1 LTTSIAVLNGPS
13 LNLLGEREPHI
24 YGTTTLAGIEQ
35 SCRERAEAEGLNVL
49 FFRQSNYEGQI
60 IDWIQE
66 ARGSA
71 AGLIINPA
79 GFTSTS
85 IAILDSL
92 KTFGGPII
100 EVHLSNIH
108 QRESFRHHSYIS
120 YAATGVIMGLGA
132 QGYLRAIDALAT
144 TLLPGRALR
153 SPDGDV
159 RSESDG
165 RSTSSSVAR

>member
-1 LTTSIAVLNGPS
+1 MTKSIAVLNGPS

-24 YGTTTLAGIEQ
+24 YGTTTLSDIERM
-35 SCRERAEAEGLNVL
+35 CRGRAAEQDLDLL
-49 FFRQSNYEGQI
+49 FFRQSNHEGQI

-66 ARGSA
+66 ARGRA
-71 AGLIINPA
+71 AGLMINPA

-85 IAILDSL
+85 IAILDAL

-108 QRESFRHHSYIS
+108 QRESYRHHSYVS

-132 QGYLRAIDALAT
+132 QGYVRAVDALAT
-144 TLLPGRALR
+144 MLR
-153 SPDGDV
+153 PADEPRFQGHAAD
-159 RSESDG
+159 EPIG
-165 RSTSSSVAR
+165 

>member
-1 LTTSIAVLNGPS
+1 VPERPLENPHVTTSIAVLNGPS

-35 SCRERAEAEGLNVL
+35 MCRERAKAQGLDLL
-49 FFRQSNYEGQI
+49 FFRQSNHEGQI

-66 ARGSA
+66 ARGKA
-71 AGLIINPA
+71 AGLMINPA

-92 KTFGGPII
+92 KTFSGPII

-108 QRESFRHHSYIS
+108 QRESYRHHSYIS

-132 QGYLRAIDALAT
+132 QGYVRAIDALAT
-144 TLLPGRALR
+144 MLLPAKI
-153 SPDGDV
+153 P
-159 RSESDG
+159 EP
-165 RSTSSSVAR
+165 AE

>member
-1 LTTSIAVLNGPS
+1 MKSIAILNGPS

-24 YGTTTLAGIEQ
+24 YGTATLTDIEQ
-35 SCRERAEAEGLNVL
+35 MCRTHSERQGLELL

-66 ARGSA
+66 ARGRA
-71 AGLIINPA
+71 AGLMINPA

-85 IAILDSL
+85 IAILDAL
-92 KTFGGPII
+92 KTFSGPII

-108 QRESFRHHSYIS
+108 QRENYRHHSYIS

-132 QGYLRAIDALAT
+132 QGYVRAVDALAT
-144 TLLPGRALR
+144 MLVPNVKPR
-153 SPDGDV
+153 SLGDV
-159 RSESDG
+159 AHEPIE
-165 RSTSSSVAR
+165 

>member
-1 LTTSIAVLNGPS
+1 LEDQKLMKSIAILNGPS

-24 YGTTTLAGIEQ
+24 YGTTTLADIEQ
-35 SCRERAEAEGLNVL
+35 MCRTHSERQGLELL

-66 ARGSA
+66 ARGRA
-71 AGLIINPA
+71 AGLMINPA

-85 IAILDSL
+85 IAILDAL
-92 KTFGGPII
+92 KTFSGPII

-108 QRESFRHHSYIS
+108 QRENYRHHSYIS

-132 QGYLRAIDALAT
+132 QGYVRAVDALAT
-144 TLLPGRALR
+144 MLVPNVKPR
-153 SPDGDV
+153 SLGDV
-159 RSESDG
+159 AHEPIE
-165 RSTSSSVAR
+165 

>member
-1 LTTSIAVLNGPS
+1 LTNTLAILNGPS

-24 YGTTTLAGIEQ
+24 YGTTTLADIERM
-35 SCRERAEAEGLNVL
+35 CRTHIEAKRLGML
-49 FFRQSNYEGQI
+49 FFRQSNHEGQI

-66 ARGSA
+66 ARGQA

-85 IAILDSL
+85 IAILDAL
-92 KTFGGPII
+92 KTFNGPII

-108 QRESFRHHSYIS
+108 QREPYRHHSYIS

-132 QGYLRAIDALAT
+132 QGYLLAIEAM
-144 TLLPGRALR
+144 
-153 SPDGDV
+153 
-159 RSESDG
+159 
-165 RSTSSSVAR
+165 ARLFQKG